1 MRKLWY
7 YLFYSLCAFTIAFSF
22 YWMATVPPRS
32 SAPVQPASSASS
44 NPALRA
50 GNSLS
55 GVPQEEAG
63 QEEGYYLCDEGGRL
77 AVYRCTA
84 DGVPRQRLEL
94 TDIYVNLLPE
104 QDAVRF
110 KAGYLVWSRQELETL
125 LEDLGA

>member
-7 YLFYSLCAFTIAFSF
+7 SVFYSLCAFTIAFSL
-22 YWMATVPPRS
+22 YWMATVPP
-32 SAPVQPASSASS
+32 PSASS
-44 NPALRA
+44 GRLASSGSSQPTLRA
-50 GNSLS
+50 GTSLA
-55 GVPQEEAG
+55 GIPQEEE
-63 QEEGYYLCDEGGRL
+63 EEGYYLCDEGGRL

-84 DGVPRQRLEL
+84 DGTPRQRLEL

-104 QDAVRF
+104 QDALRF